1 MLMVTQVRPLV
12 EVLAEI
18 PDFRK
23 RRGLRHPLAAV
34 LALVCVGLLCNYDSY
49 GAVSAWG
56 ADHGER
62 FLSMLGFTAA
72 RYPCAST
79 LFNVLKGIDRKEL
92 EAKLKAWAEEILAAL
107 PAPDDAASE
116 ALAADG
122 KTLRGSRK
130 QGMPGAHLL
139 SVVSHRLGLSLGQ
152 QAVSDKTNE
161 IPVLVEVLK
170 GLVLEG
176 RVLTVDALLT
186 QREISQTIVDK
197 GGDYVMTVK
206 ENQPLLRASI
216 ERVFQEPKGFPMDV
230 ATDLD
235 FGHGRIERRT
245 LTATSALVGYADW
258 PGMQQVYRLERR
270 VTTKK
275 SGRQTCEVVYG
286 VTSLSGERAGAKQLL
301 AYNRGHWCIENRVHW
316 VRDVTFDEDRSQT
329 RCGSVPQ
336 ALAAFRN
343 LVIGLMRIAGH
354 SNVAAGRRH
363 YAAQPQEAL
372 ALLGIAVDN

>member
-1 MLMVTQVRPLV
+1 MATPVRPLV

-23 RRGLRHPLAAV
+23 RRGLRHPLVAV
-34 LALVCVGLLCNYDSY
+34 LTLVCVGLLCNYDSY
-49 GAVSAWG
+49 GAISAWG

-62 FLSMLGFTAA
+62 FLSMLGFTAG

-92 EAKLKAWAEEILAAL
+92 EAKLKAWAEGVLAAL
-107 PAPDDAASE
+107 PAPEDAVGE
-116 ALAADG
+116 VLAADG

-130 QGMPGAHLL
+130 QGMPAAHLL
-139 SVVSHRLGLSLGQ
+139 CIVSHRLGLSLGQ

-186 QREISQTIVDK
+186 QREIAQTIVDK

-206 ENQPLLRASI
+206 ENQPGLRADI
-216 ERVFQEPKGFPMDV
+216 KRAFQEPKGTPMEV

-245 LTATSALVGYADW
+245 LTTTSVLAGYADW
-258 PGMQQVYRLERR
+258 PGLEQIYKLERK
-270 VTTKK
+270 VTSKK
-275 SGRQTCEVVYG
+275 TGRQTCEVVYG
-286 VTSLSGERAGAKQLL
+286 VTSLSGKRAGAEQLL
-301 AYNRGHWCIENRVHW
+301 ACNRGHWCIENRVHW

-336 ALAAFRN
+336 VLAAFRN

-354 SNVAAGRRH
+354 SNVAAGRRR
-363 YAAQPQEAL
+363 YAAKPHEAL
-372 ALLGIAVDN
+372 GLLGIAADY